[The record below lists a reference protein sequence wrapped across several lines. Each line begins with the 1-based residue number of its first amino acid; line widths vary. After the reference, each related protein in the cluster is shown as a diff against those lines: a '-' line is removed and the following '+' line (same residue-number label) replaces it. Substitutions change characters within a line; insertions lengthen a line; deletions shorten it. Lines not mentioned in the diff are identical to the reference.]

1 MIWNHA
7 DTSDIRTIFRSPH
20 FVWTQQ
26 LQRRTMTG
34 KDTNIIQNVFITT
47 ESCCIQSTSPAVC
60 RERGTESA
68 ALTAV
73 RLPRRQLLQ
82 SPSCGRAVTA
92 AVLQNPRP
100 AAALFSS
107 PGSCVRILRSTH
119 SQICNPAAGAARPAV
134 SAADTR
140 GCCRVSRHGPALY
153 CSNNTSA
160 LQWWSEHLHSPH
172 VG

>member
-1 MIWNHA
+1 M
-7 DTSDIRTIFRSPH
+7 
-20 FVWTQQ
+20 VY
-26 LQRRTMTG
+26 
-34 KDTNIIQNVFITT
+34 TNIIQNVFITT

-73 RLPRRQLLQ
+73 PRHSCQLVQ
-82 SPSCGRAVTA
+82 SSSCFRAVTA

-140 GCCRVSRHGPALY
+140 GCCRVSRHGAALY
-153 CSNNTSA
+153 CSNDTSA
-160 LQWWSEHLHSPH
+160 LQWWSEHLHSSTL
-172 VG
+172 GNFSSET

>member
-1 MIWNHA
+1 
-7 DTSDIRTIFRSPH
+7 
-20 FVWTQQ
+20 
-26 LQRRTMTG
+26 MTG

-60 RERGTESA
+60 RERGTEPAA

-73 RLPRRQLLQ
+73 PRPSCQLLQ
-82 SPSCGRAVTA
+82 SPSCDPAMTA
-92 AVLQNPRP
+92 AVLQNPRR

-140 GCCRVSRHGPALY
+140 GCCRHGPALY
-153 CSNNTSA
+153 CSNDTSA
-160 LQWWSEHLHSPH
+160 LQWWSEHLHTQR
-172 VG
+172 GG